1 MDRRDGAVAQP
12 ALQAGIELGR
22 VEIGGEDGG
31 QLRVVAVVD
40 ELKELFLRPGSRAL
54 YAEVVENENG
64 CGPNELEQLVVAH
77 VAAGLVGRAKV
88 IEEVRHDHKERRHAG
103 LDTATAD
110 GGGEGSLTAAAGAGE
125 DEATCG
131 CFGAGPGSRERGR
144 AL

>member
-54 YAEVVENENG
+54 YAEVVENGNG

-77 VAAGLVGRAKV
+77 VAAGLLRGATE
-88 IEEVRHDHKERRHAG
+88 IEGARHDHKDRRQAG
-103 LDTATAD
+103 RETPTAD
-110 GGGEGSLTAAAGAGE
+110 V
-125 DEATCG
+125 
-131 CFGAGPGSRERGR
+131 GR
-144 AL
+144 